1 MDKDN
6 RVVVLIDMDCFYCQV
21 EEKLN
26 PELKGKPIAVVQYNP
41 WQGGGIIAVNY
52 VARAR
57 GVTRHMRGKEAKE
70 KCPDIELPSVPCQR
84 GKADISKYRDAGKEV
99 ARVLQKFTPLLER
112 ASIDEAYLDI
122 TAPVEARLNTL
133 NVNSVHTDM
142 MPNTF
147 ALGYDSVDEFLADV
161 HTCGF
166 ENIEFDYEHAKR
178 LLIGA
183 VIVSEIRAA
192 VYEETGYR
200 CSAGIAHN
208 KILAKLVCG
217 MNKPNKQTIL
227 PKHCINLLYSTLP
240 LKKVKHLGGKFGYT
254 VCEVLKISNMGELQ
268 NFTEKQLQS
277 KFDEKNGTWLY
288 NIARGIDLEP
298 VQAKFN
304 PKSIGCCKNFKGKAA
319 LLKLESL
326 QRWLK
331 DLGDEIE
338 DRLEQDAI
346 ENNRTPKQMVV
357 SYSVQISDRDISSSR
372 SYNFTPED
380 ELCGELF
387 SNKALELLLE
397 SSEGIKIKDCPSD
410 MRLKAPIK
418 FLGISVGK
426 FEDNTEVK
434 KTKKILDYFAAG
446 ASKDVTV
453 KPKEGTKQEKINET
467 SDTIKSEPK
476 TNIGKDYI
484 MQKFLQAS
492 QKPQVSE
499 SIMKDN
505 VEQIN
510 QTTEPVLQSSLDKQ
524 ESFFAKI
531 LNQNKYN
538 PNISR
543 VQQDVD
549 LQKIRPTT
557 PVCDVVA
564 CGENSNDSNYSGSTI
579 NDEINNSVALFEEDP
594 TKVIRVKSIR
604 ELLTS
609 SRLINEDPD
618 SDTASEPEQ
627 KSNEVP
633 PMVPRNEVPKA
644 PQNESHSETYQCPDC
659 NKAIAITEVAEHSD
673 FHLALKLREEERQH
687 VRTEIKERKE
697 VKLKQNMESKKQ
709 QQTTKPEPVSSIASF
724 LVKIDDNIP
733 TEICSTCGKK
743 VPLDKFGEHLDFHEA
758 QKLSRE
764 LNKKTSPQFT
774 GNSVKRK
781 RKSNSPVKKN
791 KMPCRPIDSFFR

>member
-1 MDKDN
+1 MDQDN

-26 PELKGKPIAVVQYNP
+26 PELRGKPIAVVQYNP

-57 GVTRHMRGKEAKE
+57 GVTRHMRGNEAKE

-133 NVNSVHTDM
+133 NVNSVCTGM

-147 ALGYDSVDEFLADV
+147 ALGYDSMDEFLADI
-161 HTCGF
+161 HSCGF

-178 LLIGA
+178 LLVGA

-227 PKHCINLLYSTLP
+227 PKHSINLLYSTLP
-240 LKKVKHLGGKFGYT
+240 LKKVKHLGGKFGFT
-254 VCEVLKISNMGELQ
+254 VCEVLKISKMGELQ
-268 NFTEKQLQS
+268 KFTEKQLQL

-298 VQAKFN
+298 VQARFN

-319 LLKLESL
+319 LLDLESL

-357 SYSVQISDRDISSSR
+357 SYSVQVSDSRDISSSR
-372 SYNFTPED
+372 SYNFNPED

-397 SSEGIKIKDCPSD
+397 SSEGVKSKDCTSNR
-410 MRLKAPIK
+410 RLKAPIK

-434 KTKKILDYFAAG
+434 KTKKILDYFVAG
-446 ASKDVTV
+446 SSKEVIA
-453 KPKEGTKQEKINET
+453 KPRDGTQQEKTMFET
-467 SDTIKSEPK
+467 SNKIKSEPK
-476 TNIGKDYI
+476 NIGKDYI
-484 MQKFLQAS
+484 MQKFLQTT
-492 QKPQVSE
+492 QKQQVNE
-499 SIMKDN
+499 GTQKEN
-505 VEQIN
+505 VEIIN
-510 QTTEPVLQSSLDKQ
+510 KTNNPVVESSLEKQ
-524 ESFFAKI
+524 ESFFAKM
-531 LNQNKYN
+531 LNQNKCN
-538 PNISR
+538 SNISR
-543 VQQDVD
+543 VQQTDADV
-549 LQKIRPTT
+549 QKIRPTT
-557 PVCDVVA
+557 PLCDVVA
-564 CGENSNDSNYSGSTI
+564 CGEDSNDSNYSRSTI
-579 NDEINNSVALFEEDP
+579 NEEINNSVALFEEDP
-594 TKVIRVKSIR
+594 TEVARVRSIR

-609 SRLINEDPD
+609 SRTINEDD
-618 SDTASEPEQ
+618 SDTVSEPEQ
-627 KSNEVP
+627 KSNALLQKSTT
-633 PMVPRNEVPKA
+633 PRNE
-644 PQNESHSETYQCPDC
+644 SHIDTYKCPDC
-659 NKAIAITEVAEHSD
+659 EKAVPITEITEHSD
-673 FHLALKLREEERQH
+673 FHLALKLREEERQN
-687 VRTEIKERKE
+687 VRKEIKEKSNT
-697 VKLKQNMESKKQ
+697 KYNQNVETKKQ
-709 QQTTKPEPVSSIASF
+709 LEQTSKSESVSSIANF

-733 TEICSTCGKK
+733 TEVCSTCGKK
-743 VPLDKFGEHLDFHEA
+743 VPIDKFGEHLDFHEA

-764 LNKKTSPQFT
+764 LNKKTSPLFT
-774 GNSVKRK
+774 SNNVKRK
-781 RKSNSPVKKN
+781 RKSNSPVKKT
-791 KMPCRPIDSFFR
+791 KMPCRSIDSFFR